1 MAVITPSPEFLELQA
16 LLAGRYS
23 IQQELGRGGMGVVF
37 LARDV
42 ALDRLVAIKL
52 LPGHLARAPD
62 MRERFLR
69 EARTAAKLS
78 HPNIV
83 PIYLVEE
90 NGGMVFF
97 VMAYVDGESLGQRVR
112 RAGPLVP
119 SEVNRIVREVAWAL
133 EHAHGQGVIHRDVKP
148 DNILLERGSGR
159 AMVTDFGIA
168 HLAGAD
174 SMTAKG
180 ELIGTAH
187 YMSPEQS
194 MGEVVD
200 GRSDLYSLGISA
212 FYALTGKLPFDAPN
226 VPAILTQHVNLP
238 APRVASQGS
247 TVPAR
252 LAEVVDRCLA
262 KGPADRFASGRELA
276 EALAEAGGVRLDITP
291 QVRLLLR
298 YVRGMGVLLGGLT
311 AAFWVTGIYGDELL
325 QAIWQ
330 LIRSMN
336 PADLVFG
343 GVMLCVV
350 AVQFPG
356 LLFKAAR
363 QVVRD
368 GLTHTDVANAL
379 LAEGRAV
386 DEEKQVSGEKPEKR
400 HRRKTWIDRL
410 IKRSWAVAAFGV
422 ATSVISFQ
430 FGDMIGTFFG
440 GPAILV
446 AALVF
451 WSAGPVVYEESPLR
465 GVGLAER
472 LMAGRFGKLLLR
484 LAGIGVKRADRIAPS
499 AGDRTEIVLASG
511 ADELFRNLESTV
523 RKRFAEVP
531 DVISR
536 LEAGAV
542 ALRKREHKLGDVLSR
557 VALDAG
563 AGHHH
568 TRTNAAEE
576 MVNARD
582 RVRQRLATAVTAL
595 EGIRL
600 DLLRL
605 HAGVGSPDDLTANLE
620 RARDISEAV
629 NAELAGREEV
639 DRLLES

>member
-23 IQQELGRGGMGVVF
+23 IEQELGRGGMGVVF

-90 NGGMVFF
+90 DGDMVFF
-97 VMAYVDGESLGQRVR
+97 VMAYVGGESLGQRVR

-174 SMTAKG
+174 SMTARG
-180 ELIGTAH
+180 ELIGTVH

-247 TVPAR
+247 AVPAR

-262 KGPADRFASGRELA
+262 KSPAERFAGGRELA
-276 EALAEAGGVRLDITP
+276 EALAEAGGTQLEITP
-291 QVRLLLR
+291 QVRVLLR
-298 YVRGMGVLLGGLT
+298 HVRVGGALLSGLT
-311 AAFWVTGIYGDELL
+311 AAFWLTGIFGDELL
-325 QAIWQ
+325 QALW
-330 LIRSMN
+330 LVIRSMN
-336 PADLVFG
+336 PADLVFAT
-343 GVMLCVV
+343 LLLV
-350 AVQFPG
+350 ALGVQFPA
-356 LLFKAAR
+356 LFFTAAR
-363 QVVRD
+363 RVVRD
-368 GLTHTDVANAL
+368 GLTHADVANAL

-386 DEEKQVSGEKPEKR
+386 DEEKLVSGEKPEKR
-400 HRRKTWIDRL
+400 HRRKTWIDRA
-410 IKRSWAVAAFGV
+410 IKWSWAVAIGGIAI
-422 ATSVISFQ
+422 SVISFLQ
-430 FGDMIGTFFG
+430 GDMIGAFFG
-440 GPAILV
+440 GPAILL
-446 AALVF
+446 AALGF
-451 WSAGPVVYEESPLR
+451 WSAGPVVDEESPLR
-465 GVGLAER
+465 GLGLAER
-472 LMAGRFGKLLLR
+472 LMAGRFGKSLLR
-484 LAGIGVKRADRIAPS
+484 LAGIGLKRPDRIAPS
-499 AGDRTEIVLASG
+499 AGDRTEIVLASA
-511 ADELFRNLESTV
+511 ADDLFRNLESTV
-523 RKRFAEVP
+523 RQRFADVP
-531 DVISR
+531 DVIAR
-536 LEAGAV
+536 LESGAV

-563 AGHHH
+563 AGHSQA
-568 TRTNAAEE
+568 RTNAAEE
-576 MVNARD
+576 MENARD
-582 RVRQRLATAVTAL
+582 RVRQRLATAVAAL

-600 DLLRL
+600 ELLRL
-605 HAGVGSPDDLTANLE
+605 HAGVGSPDDLTTNLE
-620 RARDISEAV
+620 RARAISEAV

-639 DRLLES
+639 DRLLE